1 MATND
6 NDEDSAVA
14 DNEDDVC
21 LLEDMGKLHRAAFNL
36 RLEG

>member
-21 LLEDMGKLHRAAFNL
+21 LLEDIGKLHRAAFNL